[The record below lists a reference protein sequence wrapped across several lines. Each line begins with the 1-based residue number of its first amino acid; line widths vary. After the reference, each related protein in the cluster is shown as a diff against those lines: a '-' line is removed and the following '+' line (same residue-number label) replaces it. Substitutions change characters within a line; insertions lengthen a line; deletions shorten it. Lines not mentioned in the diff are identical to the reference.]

1 MQKKKDETEP
11 QESRFFCGS
20 LIWWML
26 FSLVTMILPRS
37 FYEGDVL
44 ATAKNLLGK
53 VLVHDTAEGVTS
65 GRIVETEAYCGP
77 EDFAAHSARGR
88 RTARVEVM
96 YGEKGHAYIY
106 FIYGMYWCFNVTAG
120 ATPGKPEAVLVRALE
135 PVGGTELMAKRRGTQ
150 NVANLSN
157 GPGKLCMAMSLT
169 GAQTKA
175 DLTKPPLF
183 IIDAQAVPQK
193 CILATTRIGVDYA
206 GEWKNQPWRF
216 YIKGNS
222 FVSTRKKASRI

>member
-1 MQKKKDETEP
+1 MRKP
-11 QESRFFCGS
+11 YFVMLLS
-20 LIWWML
+20 LG
-26 FSLVTMILPRS
+26 VMILPRS

-44 ATAKNLLGK
+44 AVAKNLLGK
-53 VLVHDTAEGVTS
+53 VLVHETSEGVTS

-77 EDFAAHSARGR
+77 EDLAAHSAHGR
-88 RTARVEVM
+88 RTARVKVM

-135 PVGGTELMAKRRGTQ
+135 PAEGTELMAKRRGTP
-150 NVANLSN
+150 NVTNLSN

-169 GAQTKA
+169 GAQTEA

-183 IIDAQAVPQK
+183 ITDARAVPQE

-216 YIKGNS
+216 YIKDNS
-222 FVSTRKKASRI
+222 FVST

>member
-1 MQKKKDETEP
+1 MQI
-11 QESRFFCGS
+11 S
-20 LIWWML
+20 LGI
-26 FSLVTMILPRS
+26 MILPRS
-37 FYEGDVL
+37 FYRGDVL
-44 ATAKNLLGK
+44 EVAKNLLGK
-53 VLVHDTAEGVTS
+53 VLVHDTSEGMTS

-77 EDFAAHSARGR
+77 EDLAAHSARGR
-88 RTARVEVM
+88 RTERVELM

-135 PVGGTELMAKRRGTQ
+135 PVRGTELMDKRRGTQ
-150 NVANLSN
+150 NVTNLSN

-175 DLTKPPLF
+175 DLTKPPLR
-183 IIDAQAVPQK
+183 ITDAPAIPQE
-193 CILATTRIGVDYA
+193 CILATARIGVDYA

-216 YIKGNS
+216 YIKDNS
-222 FVSTRKKASRI
+222 FVSTWKKHSQV